1 MHTSFETTEIRARI
15 PVAIHASD
23 PLSLAGATTQLR
35 QQPAIELVDE
45 ANGPP
50 GTVALLLA
58 DALDEPT
65 LSRLR
70 RLVRV
75 DGTRAVLVAGLIREA
90 ELLQVIE
97 SGVAAIVWRHE
108 ATGHRL
114 LQAVIAASRGDGD
127 LPSDLLGRLISQ
139 VGALQRNASAGP
151 PGAPAAGLSPRELD
165 VLQLV
170 AEGMDTGEI
179 ARKLSYSERTVK
191 NVMHG
196 LTTRLQL
203 RNRAHAV
210 AYAFREGYI

>member
-1 MHTSFETTEIRARI
+1 MRTSLDSTGPDARI

-45 ANGPP
+45 ASGRP
-50 GTVALLLA
+50 GTVAVLLA

-65 LSRLR
+65 LSQLR
-70 RLVRV
+70 RLVRI
-75 DGTRAVLVAGLIREA
+75 DGTKAVLVAGLIREA

-114 LQAVIAASRGDGD
+114 LQAVIAASRGEGD

-139 VGALQRNASAGP
+139 VGALQRKATSS
-151 PGAPAAGLSPRELD
+151 PGAPASGLSTRELE

-170 AEGMDTGEI
+170 AEGMDTAEV

-196 LTTRLQL
+196 LTTRLHL